1 MDTCKKSTEEILDED
16 GTVGYLILLISTGT
30 ILGLYLSAVYLSL
43 KGVNIF

>member
-1 MDTCKKSTEEILDED
+1 MDTCKKSTEEIIDQD
-16 GTVGYLILLISTGT
+16 GTVGYIIVLISTGT